1 MVTYSKIIKNIQNY
15 EKIIKLKKTFKIIKN
30 N

>member
-15 EKIIKLKKTFKIIKN
+15 EKIIKLKKNIQNYKK
-30 N
+30 